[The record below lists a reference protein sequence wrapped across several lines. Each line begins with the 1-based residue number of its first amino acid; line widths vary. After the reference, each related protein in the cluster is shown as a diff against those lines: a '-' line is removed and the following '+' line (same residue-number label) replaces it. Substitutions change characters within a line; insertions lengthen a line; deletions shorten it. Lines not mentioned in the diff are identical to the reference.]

1 MNCGKV
7 ISSGMSK
14 LRSLQYMPSEPSW
27 VAVSVV
33 IIVILGKGMLENE
46 LEFERVDLE
55 MII

>member
-14 LRSLQYMPSEPSW
+14 LRSLQYMSSEPSW
-27 VAVSVV
+27 AAVSVV
-33 IIVILGKGMLENE
+33 IIVILGEGVLENE
-46 LEFERVDLE
+46 LESEQVYLE